1 MLRFEPS
8 LLATY
13 RTAFNDVEVGGKTIR
28 AGQRILTLLSAGNRD
43 PVMFDDPDRFDI
55 NRDGKKHLSFGG
67 GIHFCVGAE
76 LARLEGEI
84 ALSTL
89 ARRLPGL
96 HAVDHSTPLWRE
108 GFVFRGLGRLDVVW

>member
-1 MLRFEPS
+1 
-8 LLATY
+8 
-13 RTAFNDVEVGGKTIR
+13 
-28 AGQRILTLLSAGNRD
+28 
-43 PVMFDDPDRFDI
+43 MFDDPDSFEI
-55 NRDGKKHLSFGG
+55 ERDGKKHLSFGG

-96 HAVDHSTPLWRE
+96 SVAADGEPQWRE
-108 GFVFRGLGRLDVVW
+108 GFVFRGLARLDVVW